1 MEIDFNRIKELE
13 KENMILKSEIQRLKN
28 LLEDAGVDYSVK
40 NSAHQGTSEVL
51 STECIVNE
59 NITTEQIDLFITLFH
74 GRTDV
79 YAKRFIN
86 KAGNVGY
93 SPACNSF
100 WKQGV
105 CPKKD
110 GRKIKCAECPN
121 QNWIKLSRKL
131 LREHLEGHKEDCTDV
146 IGVYPM
152 LADETCNFLVFD
164 FDNHDKKKETN
175 EDEGANPGSIWIDD
189 VNAMHKICQN
199 NDVDVLVERSRS
211 GKGAHVWIF
220 FEEAIP
226 AALARKFGSALLT
239 KGADSVN
246 QKNFKSYDRML
257 PAQDK
262 MPDGGLGNLVALPL
276 QGQALRKGNSAF
288 IDNNWKAISESW
300 TLMQNVR
307 KLSKQSVEEKINE
320 WTSEGI
326 FGVLADDMSG
336 EKEEQ
341 SEKDEDKP
349 WEKKKQ
355 FIPKEDV
362 GGTVDITLANQ
373 IYIKNHNIKARTLNR
388 FRRLAAFSNP
398 EFYKNQAMGF
408 STNGVPRIIQ
418 CGSDT
423 DDYVCLPRGLK
434 DKLIGLLDESG
445 ITYKVNDKKQMGH
458 VINVQFNGSLYPE
471 QEKAAKCMLQYDYG
485 ILGAATGFGKTV
497 IGAYL
502 ISQRKVNTIIL
513 VHNREIMKN
522 WIDDFEKFLYINEEF
537 PEYETK
543 KGKRKRKALV
553 GKLYAGHDSL
563 GGIIDV
569 AMITS
574 FGKRDNI
581 DERIKDYGLV
591 IVDECHHAGAQTHED
606 VIKEISAKYVYGLT
620 ATPKREDGHEQK
632 VYMQFGSIR
641 YRLTAKDRA
650 KMQSFEHFVIPRFTS
665 MINATG
671 AEWGINEAYRELIKN
686 DKRNKLIV
694 EDVAEC
700 VKNGRT
706 PLVLTKFKDHADALV
721 KMLENKVDHIF
732 LLQGGRSNRERDEIL
747 GKLRGVSSEES
758 LALVAIGKY
767 IGEGFNYPRLDTM
780 MLAVPIAWQGNVE
793 QYAGRLHR
801 DYEGK
806 ADVIIYDYV
815 DTHIKVLE
823 RMYHKRLRAYKK
835 IGYEITLKLSCEKQ
849 KTNAIFDAA
858 TYSDAYETDL
868 SQANS
873 EIVISSPGIN
883 SAKIRQLIHTVSKK
897 QAQGVKISVITIP
910 SVEYPDNRIE
920 LTKQLI
926 DELRRVGIYVKEAS
940 GIHKHFT
947 VIDKEIVW
955 YGSMNMLSREKEDD
969 NLMRVN
975 SKEIADELLEIGFG
989 KT

>member
-1 MEIDFNRIKELE
+1 MEVNFNRIKQLE
-13 KENMILKSEIQRLKN
+13 TENMILKSEIQRLKN

-40 NSAHQGTSEVL
+40 ISAHQGINEVL
-51 STECIVNE
+51 SKECIVNK

-93 SPACNSF
+93 SPACSSF
-100 WKQGV
+100 WKEG
-105 CPKKD
+105 CPKKY

-146 IGVYPM
+146 IGIYPM

-164 FDNHDKKKETN
+164 FDNHDKTKETN
-175 EDEGANPGSIWIDD
+175 EEEGANPNSFWLDD
-189 VNAMHKICQN
+189 VNAMRSICQY
-199 NDVDVLVERSRS
+199 NDVDVLIERSRS
-211 GKGAHVWIF
+211 GKGAHVWLF

-226 AALARKFGSALLT
+226 VALARRFGSALLT
-239 KGADSVN
+239 KGAESVN
-246 QKNFKSYDRML
+246 QRDFKSYDRML

-288 IDNNWKAISESW
+288 IDADWKVISDPW
-300 TLMQNVR
+300 TLMRNVR
-307 KLSKQSVEEKINE
+307 KLSKQLVEEKTIE
-320 WTSEGI
+320 WTTEGVL
-326 FGVLADDMSG
+326 GVLADDMSG

-341 SEKDEDKP
+341 SENDKDKP
-349 WEKKKQ
+349 WEKRKLL
-355 FIPKEDV
+355 IPKEDV
-362 GGTVDITLANQ
+362 DGTVNITLANQ
-373 IYIKNHNIKARTLNR
+373 IYIKNHNIRARTLNR
-388 FRRLAAFSNP
+388 LRRLAAFSNP

-408 STNGVPRIIQ
+408 STKGVPRIIQ

-423 DDYVCLPRGLK
+423 DDYICLPRGLK
-434 DKLIGLLDESG
+434 DKLISLLDESG
-445 ITYKVNDKKQMGH
+445 ITYEVNDKKHVGH
-458 VINVQFNGSLYPE
+458 AVNVGFAGNLYQE
-471 QEKAAKCMLQYDYG
+471 QERAVNRMLKYDYG

-502 ISQRKVNTIIL
+502 ISQRKVNALVL

-522 WIDDFEKFLYINEEF
+522 WIDDFEKFLHINEEL

-543 KGKRKRKALV
+543 KGKRKRKTLV

-563 GGIIDV
+563 GGIVDV

-574 FGKRDNI
+574 FGRKDNI

-606 VIKEISAKYVYGLT
+606 VIKEINAKYVYGLT

-632 VYMQFGSIR
+632 IYMQFGPIR
-641 YRLTAKDRA
+641 YRLAAKERA
-650 KMQSFEHFVIPRFTS
+650 KMQGFEHFVIPRFTS
-665 MINATG
+665 MVNVTG
-671 AEWGINEAYRELIKN
+671 VEWGINDVYRELITN
-686 DKRNKLIV
+686 ERRNNLII
-694 EDVAEC
+694 EDVVDS

-706 PLVLTKFKDHADALV
+706 PLVLTKFKDHANVLV
-721 KMLENKVDHIF
+721 KMLGNKVDHIF
-732 LLQGGRSNRERDEIL
+732 LLQGGRSTRERDEIL
-747 GKLRGVSSEES
+747 RKLRNVPSKES

-767 IGEGFNYPRLDTM
+767 IGEGFNYPRLDTLI
-780 MLAVPIAWQGNVE
+780 LAVPIAWQGNVE

-806 ADVIIYDYV
+806 TDVIIYDYV
-815 DTHIKVLE
+815 DIHIKVLD

-835 IGYEITLKLSCEKQ
+835 IGYDITLKSSCEKQ
-849 KTNAIFDAA
+849 KTNAIFDAT
-858 TYSDAYETDL
+858 TYNDAYATDL

-883 SAKIRQLIHTVSKK
+883 SEKIRQFIHMVSKK
-897 QAQGVKISVITIP
+897 QAQGVKVIVITIP
-910 SVEYPDNRIE
+910 SEEYPDNRIE
-920 LTKQLI
+920 PTKKLI
-926 DELRRVGIYVKEAS
+926 DELRGAGIYVKVTS
-940 GIHKHFT
+940 GIHEHFA

-955 YGSMNMLSREKEDD
+955 YGSINMLSRTKEDD

-975 SKEIADELLEIGFG
+975 SKEIADELLKIGFG